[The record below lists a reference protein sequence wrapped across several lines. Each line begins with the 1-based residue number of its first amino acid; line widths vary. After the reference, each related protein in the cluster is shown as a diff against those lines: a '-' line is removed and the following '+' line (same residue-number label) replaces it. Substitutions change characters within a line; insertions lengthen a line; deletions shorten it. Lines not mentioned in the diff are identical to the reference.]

1 MNAKRELFNIP
12 AVTYDG
18 KPFTLR
24 ALRLINEGKQ
34 PLILWE
40 GFYQNGVFWD
50 LMNGKGSIAEYVCSK
65 DYDVWVIDS
74 RGNGGSTGQHYST
87 SMDDFAAIDI
97 PAVINF
103 VTEKTGTKPIY
114 IGHSQGGNTVLMSL
128 MGASKNAEGSVYLS
142 EDESKKRHDSLKAV
156 VVLGSFLDFKF
167 SKPSSLQNFV
177 QHGLVLN
184 FFGIK
189 IKIISS
195 TAILNL
201 LSIFKRIPVP
211 VPLAL
216 RQAMIDSQFLRI
228 LLFPLTIIL
237 NFVSLMGLWDFL
249 YHIPNV
255 NKKERIYLFYRT
267 MQATYWGILAQY
279 QRAVMYEKMLSLDLN
294 INYSEHYGKVTIPIS
309 VVTMEYDSLADP
321 TETKKIMFPKLGSKE
336 KYYREWMGQG
346 HEDFA
351 MNPEYFHQLID
362 AIEVLNIKEIQLT
375 NR

>member
-1 MNAKRELFNIP
+1 MNTQRELFNIP
-12 AVTYDG
+12 AATYDG

-24 ALRLINEGKQ
+24 AVRLVNEGKQ

-40 GFYQNGVFWD
+40 GFYQNGIFWD
-50 LMNGKGSIAEYVCSK
+50 LINEGGSIAEYVRSCE
-65 DYDVWVIDS
+65 YDVWVIDS

-97 PAVINF
+97 PAVIDF
-103 VTEKTGTKPIY
+103 VTQKTGTKPIY
-114 IGHSQGGNTVLMSL
+114 IGHSQGGNTALMSM
-128 MGASKNAEGSVYLS
+128 MGACKTVKGSVYLS
-142 EDESKKRHDSLKAV
+142 PEESRKRQDSLKAL
-156 VVLGSFLDFKF
+156 VVLGSYLDFTF

-177 QHGLVLN
+177 QNGIVITL
-184 FFGIK
+184 FGKK
-189 IKIISS
+189 IQLISS
-195 TAILNL
+195 TAILNM

-255 NKKERIYLFYRT
+255 NRKERIYLFYRT

-279 QRAVMYEKMLSLDLN
+279 QRAILYEKMFSLDEEV
-294 INYSEHYGKVTIPIS
+294 NYSENYGKVTLPIS
-309 VVTMEYDSLADP
+309 VVCMEYDSLADP
-321 TETKKIMFPKLGSKE
+321 VETKKVMFPKLGSKE

-351 MNPEYFHQLID
+351 MNPEYFHQLIE
-362 AIEVLNIKEIQLT
+362 AIEVLKIEETQLT
-375 NR
+375 KA